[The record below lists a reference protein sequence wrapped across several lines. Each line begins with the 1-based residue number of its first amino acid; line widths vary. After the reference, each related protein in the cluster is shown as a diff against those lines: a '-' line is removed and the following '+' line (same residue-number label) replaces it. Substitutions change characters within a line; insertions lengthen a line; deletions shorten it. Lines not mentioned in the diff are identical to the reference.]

1 MRRLQS
7 DLMER
12 INAAR
17 EVLGMESAT
26 VHHSCVVCSRP
37 RVPPPINKPLGRP
50 CDGGLGCIVQQFSSI
65 WRAWHSWNPRSW
77 PVNGCGRNNLECAF
91 SWAYERRSLDAR
103 NAAVS
108 RRHKYPQNAHPASS
122 SCILYP
128 SRLFSNPPPF
138 PELSF
143 SAFPSFEISSGI
155 FILTN

>member
-1 MRRLQS
+1 MQLEKSWEWRVLLSTTPVWYALGPECHHQLTS
-7 DLMER
+7 HSADLATAGL
-12 INAAR
+12 AASCNNLAR
-17 EVLGMESAT
+17 FGEHGTLGT
-26 VHHSCVVCSRP
+26 QDH
-37 RVPPPINKPLGRP
+37 
-50 CDGGLGCIVQQFSSI
+50 GLSMVAAGII
-65 WRAWHSWNPRSW
+65 
-77 PVNGCGRNNLECAF
+77 LECAF

-108 RRHKYPQNAHPASS
+108 RRHKYPQNAHPASI